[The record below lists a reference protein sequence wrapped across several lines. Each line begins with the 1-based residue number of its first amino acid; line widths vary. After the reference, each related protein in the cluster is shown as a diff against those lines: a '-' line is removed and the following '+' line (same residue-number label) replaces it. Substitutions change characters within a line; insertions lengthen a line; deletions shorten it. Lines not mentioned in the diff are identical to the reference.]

1 MPVAPASPHDDH
13 ADHAARQP
21 QLTKHRVTKRRAQ
34 TRTRLLEAGFK
45 VWAER
50 GFWQTRVEEICA
62 EAGYTRGA
70 FYSNFD
76 SLDDLFFA
84 LYEQQSERITAHVTA
99 VLASDVGSAETTAA
113 LIQRTAAAL
122 PLDREWLMIRTEYL
136 LHAARN
142 PVIAA
147 RLTAQRAQQRAVIER
162 VLQQAASRVRL
173 PAAIPG
179 IPDAARAVIAAHE
192 GVAAQFL
199 LDGDEPAARQWLT
212 HLLTAILA
220 DPTH

>member
-1 MPVAPASPHDDH
+1 MPASPDD
-13 ADHAARQP
+13 QP
-21 QLTKHRVTKRRAQ
+21 GGALPQVASPRVTKRRAQ
-34 TRTRLLEAGFK
+34 TRARLLEAGFK

-76 SLDDLFFA
+76 SVDDLFFA
-84 LYEQQSERITAHVTA
+84 LYEQQSERITTHVTD
-99 VLASDVGSAETTAA
+99 VLASDAGGDETTAG
-113 LIQRTAAAL
+113 LIERTAAAL

-142 PVIAA
+142 PDIAA
-147 RLTAQRAQQRAVIER
+147 RLTAQRAQQRAAIER
-162 VLQQAASRVRL
+162 TLRHAASRVRL
-173 PAAIPG
+173 PAAIPA
-179 IPDAARAVIAAHE
+179 IPDAARAVIAAHD

-212 HLLTAILA
+212 QLMTAIL
-220 DPTH
+220 DQP